1 MSDSSHNKNN
11 MYLSGRVVLI
21 GDLSYLSD
29 IIVRSFDNKK
39 IENLLHFKERFTD
52 RLLTGCIT
60 IIDSYFNK
68 LNLDISNLY
77 CEDSINFIRSK
88 GKVERLKI
96 NNAKSDA
103 LDADFSEII
112 FNKVIIENSGGDCLD
127 FSGGKYLVISS
138 KIHKCFDK
146 GISVGES
153 SFFYGHNLDITKTD
167 IGIASKDN
175 SIVKILNSVI
185 KDSNFCMKAYRKKQE
200 FGGGKIFYKNSKFNC
215 SIKNE
220 NKYPVI
226 DRFSMVVPNEEIPYI
241 R

>member
-127 FSGGKYLVISS
+127 FW
-138 KIHKCFDK
+138 
-146 GISVGES
+146 
-153 SFFYGHNLDITKTD
+153 
-167 IGIASKDN
+167 
-175 SIVKILNSVI
+175 
-185 KDSNFCMKAYRKKQE
+185 R
-200 FGGGKIFYKNSKFNC
+200 KIFG
-215 SIKNE
+215 
-220 NKYPVI
+220 
-226 DRFSMVVPNEEIPYI
+226 YI
-241 R
+241 I